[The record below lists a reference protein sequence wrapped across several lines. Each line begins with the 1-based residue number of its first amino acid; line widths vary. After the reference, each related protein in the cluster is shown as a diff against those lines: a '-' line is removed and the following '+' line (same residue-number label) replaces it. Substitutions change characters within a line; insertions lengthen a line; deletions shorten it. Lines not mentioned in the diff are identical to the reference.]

1 MHASD
6 GNDFPAKNYGRL
18 RAVLTTLTMHFLP
31 VVYLEDLNK
40 KSPQAKAFS
49 CCHLRLKLK
58 KFMDTL
64 SQHISRQKEKFFSF
78 PLKGACP
85 FWQGVCRPNAD

>member
-31 VVYLEDLNK
+31 VVHLEDLNK
-40 KSPQAKAFS
+40 N
-49 CCHLRLKLK
+49 RLK
-58 KFMDTL
+58 
-64 SQHISRQKEKFFSF
+64 QKPSV
-78 PLKGACP
+78 A
-85 FWQGVCRPNAD
+85 VIYA